1 MRLAASGLVAGR
13 CEITGLLPNMRK
25 DLNSMFSMKLLVI
38 IAGNDIHSNCEAGI
52 DIRKNADPLVI
63 VSYWYM
69 ISLYFEL

>member
-13 CEITGLLPNMRK
+13 CEFTVLFPNVRK
-25 DLNSMFSMKLLVI
+25 DLNSMCSKKLLVI

-63 VSYWYM
+63 VSYWNM
-69 ISLYFEL
+69 ISLYFE